1 MIVKRRLVPPDA
13 CRFDEGNFLQWM
25 REVTLRLKAA
35 GITHLPLKVL
45 VDRKDTSLSLGYRA
59 NQELN
64 ERLRRVLA

>member
-1 MIVKRRLVPPDA
+1 MTRRLIPPNS
-13 CRFDEGNFLQWM
+13 CRFDESSFLQWV

-45 VDRKDTSLSLGYRA
+45 VDRQDTSLSLGYRA